1 MPDAPSLIA
10 EFLYNREMP
19 RRFFLLAGVL
29 WLVAPLQSLSA
40 QAPPPA
46 SGARILLLP
55 KSVVAAETATFA
67 VLDVNGRLTPGV
79 IVNFSNGDH
88 VVTNATGRGLFV
100 APRKPGVIYATI
112 GSQSARVY
120 TAVLTTAEVN
130 SLALQVHT
138 APEFASLADRFELVG
153 SGFCGE
159 ADANSVRVAG
169 KPALVLASSRAAV
182 IVLPPAGAEPGP
194 AKIEASCG
202 KHSAPTFS
210 ITFLDLSLDA
220 DSSPLAQGEHRTLTV
235 DVRGTYAKVPLEA
248 RNLSPKVA
256 DLSGGNPAK
265 TSSSGGAENTARFEL
280 VGRERGNFL
289 ISVRLLPTPTP
300 LHQ

>member
-1 MPDAPSLIA
+1 
-10 EFLYNREMP
+10 MP
-19 RRFFLLAGVL
+19 RRFFLLVGVL
-29 WLVAPLQSLSA
+29 WLAAPPQSLSQ

-46 SGARILLLP
+46 SGARLLLLP
-55 KSVVAAETATFA
+55 KSVVAAETATLA
-67 VLDVNGRLTPGV
+67 VLDVHGRLTPGV
-79 IVNFSNGDH
+79 TVNFSNGDH
-88 VVTNATGRGLFV
+88 VVTNATGRALFV
-100 APRKPGVIYATI
+100 APPKPGVIYATI

-130 SLALQVHT
+130 SPALQVYT
-138 APEFASLADRFELVG
+138 APEFASLADRFELAG

-169 KPALVLASSRAAV
+169 KPALVLAASRAAV
-182 IVLPPAGAEPGP
+182 IVLPPTDVAPGP

-202 KHSAPTFS
+202 KRSAPTFS

-220 DSSPLAQGEHRTLTV
+220 DSSPLAPGEHRTLTV
-235 DVRGTYAKVPLEA
+235 DVRGTLAKVPLEA

-265 TSSSGGAENTARFEL
+265 TSSSGGAENAARFEL
-280 VGRERGNFL
+280 IGRERGNFL
-289 ISVRLLPTPTP
+289 ISVRLLTVLTP
-300 LHQ
+300 LRR